1 MSFSSECRAETA
13 RVDAGRACCQETELR
28 ALTACSAS
36 YTLQGRGAVS
46 LVYRVGSIP
55 AARRIFVLLK
65 NCFKV
70 VPTLE
75 YIQSPRFGGQR
86 VCVLRV
92 RDADTRRL
100 MRLPRGGIHT
110 VPVRSLNRKCCF
122 QAYLRGVFLAA
133 GYVTDPKKNYHLE
146 LRFPTPA
153 LAERCSARLADRGLS
168 PRTAPGE
175 RADTVLFDRGDDIAS
190 FLTMIGASRAMLQ
203 FEDLRVRRDSKKR
216 AHRMMNC
223 DRANLKRQAGASAN
237 LISALEGIDLET
249 LPPDLK
255 SAAELRLENPDT
267 SVAELAA
274 LADPPMTKSGLY
286 HRLQRLR
293 AFLEEGAVP

>member
-1 MSFSSECRAETA
+1 MSFSSECRAEAA
-13 RVDAGRACCQETELR
+13 RVDASRACCQETELR

-36 YTLQGRGAVS
+36 YVLRGRGAVS

-86 VCVLRV
+86 VCILRV
-92 RDADTRRL
+92 RETDTRRL

-110 VPVRSLNRKCCF
+110 IPVRSLNRKCCF
-122 QAYLRGVFLAA
+122 QAFLRGVFLAS
-133 GYVTDPKKNYHLE
+133 GYLTDPKKNYHLE
-146 LRFPTPA
+146 LRFPSAA
-153 LAERCSARLADRGLS
+153 LAGRCAARLADRGL
-168 PRTAPGE
+168 
-175 RADTVLFDRGDDIAS
+175 RAGAGSGDREDTVCLDRGDDIAS

-203 FEDLRVRRDSKKR
+203 FEDLRVQRDSKKR
-216 AHRMMNC
+216 ANRMLNC
-223 DRANLKRQAGASAN
+223 DRANLKRQAGASAD
-237 LISALEGIDLET
+237 LLAALEGIDMDT
-249 LPPDLK
+249 LPEDLR
-255 SAAELRLENPDT
+255 SAAALRAEYPEA

-274 LADPPMTKSGLY
+274 LSDPPMTKSGLY
-286 HRLQRLR
+286 HRLSRLR
-293 AFLEEGAVP
+293 AYLARGEDT

>member
-133 GYVTDPKKNYHLE
+133 GYVAM
-146 LRFPTPA
+146 A
-153 LAERCSARLADRGLS
+153 LTQVYSGVMRG
-168 PRTAPGE
+168 AG
-175 RADTVLFDRGDDIAS
+175 DTVTPMWVAIFNSVIIRIPLAYGLVALSKTPELPQGNCYMMQLSMLITWVTGAFITFLMYKRGRW
-190 FLTMIGASRAMLQ
+190 MG
-203 FEDLRVRRDSKKR
+203 
-216 AHRMMNC
+216 
-223 DRANLKRQAGASAN
+223 
-237 LISALEGIDLET
+237 
-249 LPPDLK
+249 K
-255 SAAELRLENPDT
+255 S
-267 SVAELAA
+267 V
-274 LADPPMTKSGLY
+274 
-286 HRLQRLR
+286 
-293 AFLEEGAVP
+293 V

>member
-1 MSFSSECRAETA
+1 MRGEVLSLGWTRVRVRRERPTA
-13 RVDAGRACCQETELR
+13 VALAIALCVTMLVVYVLTLDLKGPDVVESMAAAPRVTREIDFEPLEGWCVVMATCDSPQQARLM
-28 ALTACSAS
+28 AS
-36 YTLQGRGAVS
+36 VWVGRG
-46 LVYRVGSIP
+46 
-55 AARRIFVLLK
+55 
-65 NCFKV
+65 
-70 VPTLE
+70 
-75 YIQSPRFGGQR
+75 
-86 VCVLRV
+86 
-92 RDADTRRL
+92 
-100 MRLPRGGIHT
+100 
-110 VPVRSLNRKCCF
+110 
-122 QAYLRGVFLAA
+122 AA

-216 AHRMMNC
+216 ANRMMNC